1 MWTRRTEQANFVA
14 NIVILH
20 EEQVTI
26 DHMLIEVPSNSL
38 IQERRKPLKER
49 FNDARRKVCSY
60 SCLRTHKR
68 SALETL
74 KRGTHLV
81 VAQLVLDL
89 IFPQKRIQLDHI
101 CNIGTV
107 LIRRAIETQYK
118 RAGLTF
124 HLVKR
129 GDWGGEGVRRAG
141 GHGRERG
148 GEGDMNGKQDRCCHI
163 LYLLDIGY
171 RKKGSPIYR
180 EPS

>member
-26 DHMLIEVPSNSL
+26 DYMLIEVPSNSL
-38 IQERRKPLKER
+38 IQERRKPLKEG
-49 FNDARRKVCSY
+49 FNDAWRKVCSY

-74 KRGTHLV
+74 KRGTHLI

-101 CNIGTV
+101 CNIGIV
-107 LIRRAIETQYK
+107 LICRAIETQYK

-129 GDWGGEGVRRAG
+129 GNWGGEGVRRAG
-141 GHGRERG
+141 GHGREG
-148 GEGDMNGKQDRCCHI
+148 GGGDTNGKQDRRCHI

-171 RKKGSPIYR
+171 RKKDSQIYR